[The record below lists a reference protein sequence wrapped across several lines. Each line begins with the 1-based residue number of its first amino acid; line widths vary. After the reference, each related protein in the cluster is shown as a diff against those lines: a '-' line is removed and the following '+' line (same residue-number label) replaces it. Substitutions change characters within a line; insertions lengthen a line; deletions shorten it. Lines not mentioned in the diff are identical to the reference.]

1 MRKTSVSIVAFG
13 LAAAAAYAQVVS
25 PPEILDPQMR
35 ALQQKHF
42 ADLKKVAV
50 EISGH
55 TFPYQLYFSRTLDLN
70 EKQQKHSDQ
79 RSIRFDKFEDQT
91 VLEITANYY
100 AAYSADQME
109 EGQRAN
115 RTLQDVGVPMLEAA
129 IPALQGE
136 DKLQSYALEISHHVR
151 KKVLGVTT
159 ENPENVAFVLP
170 AQAANQFMAA
180 TTPGEREAALIQG
193 QLYVNRQPIEGWGD
207 VNAPVARDKKPQP
220 SIAKVNS
227 SLPLSKGLLSDN
239 ASYAQIP
246 MPSATA
252 RGSAA
257 VAPDPQPARP
267 EATRATLQA
276 LQTSHQ
282 PELDHL
288 VQELDKQAHFT
299 SYAPPTFIVFRK
311 GAYLQLSMK
320 TMLKE
325 NAGSQYQMAALAFDE
340 HIAHLIRPV
349 LAALKGQSDFDGIDF
364 STTVRL
370 AGTPDGEGTA
380 IEFIF
385 PTNGLTGYQ
394 DYDLTGQ
401 QLINM
406 GFVLINGERVGLDLQ
421 SAQATAL
428 PQR

>member
-1 MRKTSVSIVAFG
+1 MRKTSVLLVALG
-13 LAAAAAYAQVVS
+13 LAAATAYAQVVS
-25 PPEILDPQMR
+25 PPEILDKQLR
-35 ALQQKHF
+35 ELQQKHF
-42 ADLKKVAV
+42 SDLKKVAV

-129 IPALQGE
+129 IPALQSE

-151 KKVLGVTT
+151 KKVLGVMT

-170 AQAANQFMAA
+170 AKAANQFMAA

-207 VNAPVARDKKPQP
+207 VNTPVAREKKPQP
-220 SIAKVNS
+220 TIARVNT
-227 SLPLSKGLLSDN
+227 SLPMGKGLLNDN
-239 ASYAQIP
+239 GPYAPIP
-246 MPSATA
+246 TPGS
-252 RGSAA
+252 RGLAA
-257 VAPDPQPARP
+257 EAPVPQAARP
-267 EATRATLQA
+267 EATPATLQA

-282 PELDHL
+282 PELDRL

-299 SYAPPTFIVFRK
+299 SYAPPAFIVFRK

-320 TMLKE
+320 TVLKE
-325 NAGSQYQMAALAFDE
+325 SAGSQYQMAGLAFDE

-349 LAALKGQSDFDGIDF
+349 LAALKGQTDFDGIDF

-370 AGTPDGEGTA
+370 AGAPDGEGTA

-385 PTNGLTGYQ
+385 PASGLTGYQ

-406 GFVLINGERVGLDLQ
+406 GYVLINGERVGLDLQ
-421 SAQATAL
+421 SAQSTAL

>member
-1 MRKTSVSIVAFG
+1 MRKTSVCIVAFS
-13 LAAAAAYAQVVS
+13 LAAAATYAQVVS
-25 PPEILDPQMR
+25 PPEILDPQLR
-35 ALQQKHF
+35 ELQQKHMT
-42 ADLKKVAV
+42 DLKKVAV

-70 EKQQKHSDQ
+70 EKQQKRSDQ

-100 AAYSADQME
+100 AAYLADQMGE
-109 EGQRAN
+109 EQRAN

-129 IPALQGE
+129 IPALESE

-151 KKVLGVTT
+151 KKVLGVMT

-170 AQAANQFMAA
+170 TRAAKQFMAA
-180 TTPGEREAALIQG
+180 NTPGEREAALIQG
-193 QLYVNRQPIEGWGD
+193 QLFVNRQPIEGWGG
-207 VNAPVARDKKPQP
+207 VNTPVARDKNPQP
-220 SIAKVNS
+220 SIARVNS
-227 SLPLSKGLLSDN
+227 SVPMGKGLLSE
-239 ASYAQIP
+239 SGP
-246 MPSATA
+246 PFPGVTG
-252 RGSAA
+252 RGSAM
-257 VAPDPQPARP
+257 VSPDPQPARP
-267 EATRATLQA
+267 EATPATLQA
-276 LQTSHQ
+276 LQSSHQ
-282 PELDHL
+282 ADLDRL
-288 VQELDKQAHFT
+288 VQDLDRQAHFI
-299 SYAPPTFIVFRK
+299 SYAPPAFIVFRK

-320 TMLKE
+320 TVLKE

-349 LAALKGQSDFDGIDF
+349 LAALKGQPDFDGIDF
-364 STTVRL
+364 STTVRF

-385 PTNGLTGYQ
+385 PANGLTGYQ

-406 GFVLINGERVGLDLQ
+406 GYVLINGERVGLDLQ
-421 SAQATAL
+421 SAQASAV

>member
-1 MRKTSVSIVAFG
+1 MRRTSVFVVAFG
-13 LAAAAAYAQVVS
+13 LAAASAYAQVVS
-25 PPEILDPQMR
+25 PPEILDKQLR
-35 ALQQKHF
+35 ELQQKHMT
-42 ADLKKVAV
+42 DLKKVAV

-136 DKLQSYALEISHHVR
+136 DQLQSYALEISHHVR
-151 KKVLGVTT
+151 KKVLGVMT
-159 ENPENVAFVLP
+159 ENPENVAFILP
-170 AQAANQFMAA
+170 TRAANQFMAA

-207 VNAPVARDKKPQP
+207 VNTPVAREKKPQP

-227 SLPLSKGLLSDN
+227 SLPMGKGLLNDN
-239 ASYAQIP
+239 GAYAQIP
-246 MPSATA
+246 MP

-257 VAPDPQPARP
+257 AAPDPQPARP
-267 EATRATLQA
+267 EATPATLQA

-282 PELDHL
+282 PELDRL

-299 SYAPPTFIVFRK
+299 SYAPPAFIVFRK

-320 TMLKE
+320 TVLKE

-349 LAALKGQSDFDGIDF
+349 LAALKGQTDFDGIDF

-385 PTNGLTGYQ
+385 PANGLNGYQ

-406 GFVLINGERVGLDLQ
+406 GYVLINGERVGLDLQ
-421 SAQATAL
+421 SAQSSAI

>member
-1 MRKTSVSIVAFG
+1 LTK
-13 LAAAAAYAQVVS
+13 
-25 PPEILDPQMR
+25 
-35 ALQQKHF
+35 
-42 ADLKKVAV
+42 
-50 EISGH
+50 
-55 TFPYQLYFSRTLDLN
+55 
-70 EKQQKHSDQ
+70 
-79 RSIRFDKFEDQT
+79 FDDGT

-115 RTLQDVGVPMLEAA
+115 RTLQDVGAPMLQAA
-129 IPALQGE
+129 IPALQSE
-136 DKLQSYALEISHHVR
+136 DKLQSYALEISHHLR
-151 KKVLGVTT
+151 KKVLGVMT

-170 AQAANQFMAA
+170 AKAANQFMAA

-207 VNAPVARDKKPQP
+207 VNTPVDREKQQP
-220 SIAKVNS
+220 SIAKVS
-227 SLPLSKGLLSDN
+227 SPLPMGKGLLNDN
-239 ASYAQIP
+239 GPFAPGS
-246 MPSATA
+246 TL
-252 RGSAA
+252 RGSAVA
-257 VAPDPQPARP
+257 APDPQPARP
-267 EATRATLQA
+267 EATPATLQA

-282 PELDHL
+282 PELDRL

-299 SYAPPTFIVFRK
+299 SYAPPAFIVFRK

-320 TMLKE
+320 TVLKE

-349 LAALKGQSDFDGIDF
+349 LAALKGQTDFDGIDF

-385 PTNGLTGYQ
+385 PANGLSGYQ
-394 DYDLTGQ
+394 DYELTGQ

-406 GFVLINGERVGLDLQ
+406 GYVLINGERVGLDLQ
-421 SAQATAL
+421 SAQSTAM

>member
-1 MRKTSVSIVAFG
+1 MRRTSVSIVAFG

-25 PPEILDPQMR
+25 PPEILDKQLR
-35 ALQQKHF
+35 ELQQKHMT
-42 ADLKKVAV
+42 DLKKVAV

-100 AAYSADQME
+100 AAYSADQMGE
-109 EGQRAN
+109 EQRAN

-129 IPALQGE
+129 IPALESE
-136 DKLQSYALEISHHVR
+136 DQLQSYALEISHHVR
-151 KKVLGVTT
+151 KKVLGVIT
-159 ENPENVAFVLP
+159 ENPENVAFILP
-170 AQAANQFMAA
+170 TRAAKQFIAA

-227 SLPLSKGLLSDN
+227 SLPMSKGLLNDN
-239 ASYAQIP
+239 GSYAP
-246 MPSATA
+246 GSMP
-252 RGSAA
+252 RSAA
-257 VAPDPQPARP
+257 AAPDPQPTRP
-267 EATRATLQA
+267 EATPATLQA

-282 PELDHL
+282 PELDRL

-299 SYAPPTFIVFRK
+299 SYAPPAFIVFRK

-320 TMLKE
+320 TVLKE

-340 HIAHLIRPV
+340 HIAHLVRPV
-349 LAALKGQSDFDGIDF
+349 LTALKGQADFDGIDF

-370 AGTPDGEGTA
+370 AGTPEGEGTA

-385 PTNGLTGYQ
+385 PANGLTGYQ

-406 GFVLINGERVGLDLQ
+406 GYVLINGERVGLDLQ
-421 SAQATAL
+421 SAQASAV

>member
-1 MRKTSVSIVAFG
+1 MRKTSVSILAFS
-13 LAAAAAYAQVVS
+13 LAVAAYAQVVS
-25 PPEILDPQMR
+25 PPEILDAQLR
-35 ALQQKHF
+35 ELQQKHF
-42 ADLKKVAV
+42 ADLKKVAI

-100 AAYSADQME
+100 AAYSAEQMQ

-159 ENPENVAFVLP
+159 ENPENVAFILP
-170 AQAANQFMAA
+170 ARAANQFIAA

-207 VNAPVARDKKPQP
+207 VNAPVAQDKKPQP

-227 SLPLSKGLLSDN
+227 SLPMSKGLLSDN
-239 ASYAQIP
+239 GSYAQIP
-246 MPSATA
+246 MPRGTTA
-252 RGSAA
+252 P
-257 VAPDPQPARP
+257 APDPQPARP
-267 EATRATLQA
+267 EATPATLQA

-282 PELDHL
+282 PELDRL
-288 VQELDKQAHFT
+288 AQDLDKQAHFT
-299 SYAPPTFIVFRK
+299 SYAPPAFIVFRK

-320 TMLKE
+320 TVLKE

-349 LAALKGQSDFDGIDF
+349 LAALKGQTDFDGIDF

-385 PTNGLTGYQ
+385 PANGLTGYQ

-406 GFVLINGERVGLDLQ
+406 GYVLINGERVGLDLQ
-421 SAQATAL
+421 SAQATASA
-428 PQR
+428 QR